1 MAYISSITNQPSI
14 DVLVNRFMEIERAP
28 VKKMESTREDISKRI
43 TSLTNLKTKLKTLY
57 DRVKSFTEVGAAK
70 KLGAKSA
77 ESSNSTIFTAQAD
90 STATLGVNTIF
101 VSQIAKNDTV
111 VSDRI
116 TSSGTDIAGSGGTVS
131 FSITVGAESAITI
144 SVEVDAT
151 ETNSEVLTKVKDA
164 INSSEASVSANV
176 ISDTSTTKRLTI
188 VSDET
193 GSSNAIELKDLNGGR
208 FLKDIGMVNGYG
220 TRKSAGGTYGGYIE
234 SDISNLNAIFTL
246 NGIQIESN
254 SNEITDVLTGVT
266 LTLKKAQSEDDQPET
281 LVITQDEETVKEQIQ
296 AFIKDYNDV
305 IKYLNENTSV
315 NPTTYKRGIFAGDF
329 TIRQLKIDLRTIVS
343 GNVSTVESGN
353 PANLTEI
360 GISIDR
366 SGLLSLEDED
376 EFSEALEEGA
386 SAITDLFDSAQGIAV
401 RIEDELEG
409 FVTVG
414 GTIDDARSA
423 SNLKVRNIEK
433 RESSMETRLRIK
445 EASLRK
451 EFAELQKTLS
461 GLTSQ
466 SVLLRKFGLD
476 NIYEFGYDSGE
487 NNLDLFG

>member
-1 MAYISSITNQPSI
+1 MAYISSVTGQPSI

-28 VKKMESTREDISKRI
+28 VKKMESKREDISKRI
-43 TSLTNLKTKLKTLY
+43 TSLTTLKTKLKTLY
-57 DRVKSFTEVGAAK
+57 DRVKSFTEIGAEK

-77 ESSNSTIFTAQAD
+77 ESSNSKIFTAQAD
-90 STATLGVNTIF
+90 YTATLGINTLF

-116 TSSGTDIAGSGGTVS
+116 TSSGTDIAGEGGTIS
-131 FSITVGAESAITI
+131 FSITVGSESAVTI
-144 SVEVDAT
+144 SVEVDAAD
-151 ETNSEVLTKVKDA
+151 TNSEVLTNIKNA
-164 INSSEASVSANV
+164 INNSEAGVSANV

-193 GSSNAIELKDLNGGR
+193 GSSNAIELKDLNGGK
-208 FLKDIGMVNGYG
+208 FLKDTGMING
-220 TRKSAGGTYGGYIE
+220 TRKSAEGTSGGYIE

-254 SNEITDVLTGVT
+254 SNAITDVLTGVT
-266 LTLKKAQSEDDQPET
+266 LTLKKTQSEDDQPET

-315 NPTTYKRGIFAGDF
+315 NPTTYKRGIFTGDF
-329 TIRQLKIDLRTIVS
+329 TIRQLKIDLRAIAS
-343 GNVSTVESGN
+343 GNVPTVESGN

-386 SAITDLFDSAQGIAV
+386 SAVTDLFDSAQGIAV
-401 RIEDELEG
+401 RIEDKLKG

-423 SNLKVRNIEK
+423 SNLKVRNIKK
-433 RESSMETRLRIK
+433 RESSMETRLRTK
-445 EASLRK
+445 ETNLRRK
-451 EFAELQKTLS
+451 FADLQRTLS

-466 SVLLRKFGLD
+466 RALLGKFGME

-487 NNLDLFG
+487 SSINLLG

>member
-1 MAYISSITNQPSI
+1 
-14 DVLVNRFMEIERAP
+14 
-28 VKKMESTREDISKRI
+28 
-43 TSLTNLKTKLKTLY
+43 
-57 DRVKSFTEVGAAK
+57 
-70 KLGAKSA
+70 
-77 ESSNSTIFTAQAD
+77 
-90 STATLGVNTIF
+90 
-101 VSQIAKNDTV
+101 
-111 VSDRI
+111 
-116 TSSGTDIAGSGGTVS
+116 
-131 FSITVGAESAITI
+131 
-144 SVEVDAT
+144 
-151 ETNSEVLTKVKDA
+151 
-164 INSSEASVSANV
+164 
-176 ISDTSTTKRLTI
+176 
-188 VSDET
+188 
-193 GSSNAIELKDLNGGR
+193 
-208 FLKDIGMVNGYG
+208 MVNGYG
-220 TRKSAGGTYGGYIE
+220 TRKSAEGTSGGYIE

-246 NGIQIESN
+246 SGIQIESN

-315 NPTTYKRGIFAGDF
+315 NPTTYKRGIFTGDF
-329 TIRQLKIDLRTIVS
+329 TIRQLKIDLRAIVS

-376 EFSEALEEGA
+376 EFSEALEEGT

-401 RIEDELEG
+401 RIEDKLEG

-423 SNLKVRNIEK
+423 SSLKVRNIKK
-433 RESSMETRLRIK
+433 RESSMETRLRMK
-445 EASLRK
+445 ETNLRRK
-451 EFAELQKTLS
+451 FAELQRTLS

-466 SVLLRKFGLD
+466 RVLLGKFGLEST
-476 NIYEFGYDSGE
+476 YEFGYDSGE
-487 NNLDLFG
+487 SSINLLG